1 MQKNN
6 CDKTKRVCR
15 KIIVIKQRGYC
26 SIDNREEKQCNVFG
40 LRTMTIIV
48 QGYQREV
55 EDEYGDEYYD
65 QDEYEEEGSG
75 AGDEYEEEEP
85 TEGQK
90 EILELRERL
99 KEQIRRKA
107 KAAAA
112 CTAGRSS
119 SSQIPQARDK
129 YV

>member
-1 MQKNN
+1 
-6 CDKTKRVCR
+6 
-15 KIIVIKQRGYC
+15 
-26 SIDNREEKQCNVFG
+26 
-40 LRTMTIIV
+40 MTIIV
-48 QGYQREV
+48 QGYHREV

-65 QDEYEEEGSG
+65 QDEYLEEGSG
-75 AGDEYEEEEP
+75 AGDEYVEEEEP

-112 CTAGRSS
+112 CTTGRSS
-119 SSQIPQARDK
+119 SSQMPQARDK

>member
-1 MQKNN
+1 M
-6 CDKTKRVCR
+6 T
-15 KIIVIKQRGYC
+15 IVKK
-26 SIDNREEKQCNVFG
+26 KQCNVFG
-40 LRTMTIIV
+40 LVTMTIIV
-48 QGYQREV
+48 QGYHREV

-65 QDEYEEEGSG
+65 QDEYEEEGLG
-75 AGDEYEEEEP
+75 AGDEYVEEEEP

>member
-1 MQKNN
+1 MTIVKKN
-6 CDKTKRVCR
+6 
-15 KIIVIKQRGYC
+15 
-26 SIDNREEKQCNVFG
+26 SAMFFG
-40 LRTMTIIV
+40 LVTLKIIV
-48 QGYQREV
+48 QGYHREV

-75 AGDEYEEEEP
+75 AGDEYVEEEEP

-119 SSQIPQARDK
+119 SSQIPQVRDK

>member
-1 MQKNN
+1 
-6 CDKTKRVCR
+6 V
-15 KIIVIKQRGYC
+15 Y
-26 SIDNREEKQCNVFG
+26 VFG
-40 LRTMTIIV
+40 LVTITIIV
-48 QGYQREV
+48 QGYHRGV

-75 AGDEYEEEEP
+75 AGDEYVEEEEP

>member
-1 MQKNN
+1 MTVVK
-6 CDKTKRVCR
+6 K
-15 KIIVIKQRGYC
+15 
-26 SIDNREEKQCNVFG
+26 KQCNFFG
-40 LRTMTIIV
+40 PVTMTIIV
-48 QGYQREV
+48 QGNHQEV

-65 QDEYEEEGSG
+65 QDEYDEEGSG
-75 AGDEYEEEEP
+75 AGDEYFEEEEP

-107 KAAAA
+107 KAAAS

-119 SSQIPQARDK
+119 SLQIPQARDK
-129 YV
+129 